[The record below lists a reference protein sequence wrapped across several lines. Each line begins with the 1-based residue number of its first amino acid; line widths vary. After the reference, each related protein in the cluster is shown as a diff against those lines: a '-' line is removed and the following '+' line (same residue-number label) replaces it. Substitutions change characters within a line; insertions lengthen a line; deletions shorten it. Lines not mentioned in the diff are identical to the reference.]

1 MTGVVIIGGG
11 QAGGRAIEALRG
23 NGFAG
28 AVTLIA
34 SERHLP
40 YERPPLSK
48 EMLLDPASTKI
59 DWVRPAEW
67 YAAHGVECRLG
78 VSAVSID
85 RAGKR
90 VALSDGTTTGYD
102 TLILATGASPRPLN
116 IPGGDHPACLAVRT
130 LEDAARLRPFMVAG
144 KRIAV
149 IGAGFIGLEC
159 AAAAR
164 GHGADVM
171 VLERAPRVLAR
182 GVPTR
187 ISDLYAG
194 LHRAKGVDLRLG
206 VELLRID
213 GPDDAPMLHLADG
226 RAISADV
233 VVVGIGVI
241 PEDGLA
247 ASAGLTVNGG
257 IVVDEYGRT
266 SDPAIWAAG
275 DVTRHFNPLLGQS
288 LRLESWQNA
297 QNQAIAVAR
306 NIAGIETVYAEVP
319 WFWSDQYGINMQITG
334 IAGDDTHEVV
344 RGDLDGFAGLLLQIS
359 GDRLV
364 AAVGLNAVR
373 DLRFAKQIIQLGG
386 AVSAAELADPAVK
399 LADVAKRM
407 KG

>member
-1 MTGVVIIGGG
+1 MSGVVVIGGG

-23 NGFAG
+23 NGFTG
-28 AVTLIA
+28 TITLIG
-34 SERHLP
+34 SEHHLP

-48 EMLLDPASTKI
+48 EMLLDPASSKI

-67 YAAHGVECRLG
+67 YAAQGVECWIG
-78 VSAVSID
+78 VSALSID
-85 RAGKR
+85 RTAKS
-90 VALSDGTTTGYD
+90 VALSDGATIGYD
-102 TLILATGASPRPLN
+102 NLILATGASPRPLS
-116 IPGGDHPACLAVRT
+116 IPGGDHPACLAIRT
-130 LEDAARLRPFMVAG
+130 LKDAARLRLFMAAG

-164 GHGADVM
+164 GHGAEVV

-182 GVPTR
+182 GVPAR
-187 ISDLYAG
+187 ISALYAE

-206 VELLRID
+206 VDLVRVD
-213 GPDDAPMLHLADG
+213 GPNDAPVLHLADG
-226 RAISADV
+226 SAIAADV

-247 ASAGLTVNGG
+247 AAAGLAVDGG
-257 IVVDEYGRT
+257 IVVDERGRT

-297 QNQAIAVAR
+297 QNQAIAVAK

-334 IAGDDTHEVV
+334 IAGDDAQEVV
-344 RGDLDGFAGLLLQIS
+344 RGDLDGFAGLLLQLS
-359 GDRLV
+359 DGRLV

-386 AVSAAELADPAVK
+386 TVSAEELADPAVK